1 MLTPHLVS
9 RKLTYFEVL
18 KRTGPTT
25 EWAQSGICCVAWK
38 R

>member
-1 MLTPHLVS
+1 MLTPQLVS
-9 RKLTYFEVL
+9 RKLSYFEVL

-25 EWAQSGICCVAWK
+25 EWAQTGMCCVACK